1 MSVFG
6 VESLQRINSNQKS
19 EPEGI
24 RMRFR
29 PLVLSSCLLALF
41 PLTALS
47 QFQEPTKDELQM
59 TEDPKAPGAA
69 AVYLNIAEITDDP
82 LHYHSFYARAK
93 VLQEKGKELATV
105 TIPYQQG
112 NFKVTDVKGRTIHSD
127 GTVIPL
133 TVKPEDLLSSKEGEK
148 QFGRMVFTLP
158 SVDVGS
164 ILEYRYQLRY
174 DDNHYSSPSWELQRK
189 YFVHSAHYAFKPFG
203 GFLKGAANNAGGKY
217 LVDGR
222 GNPINSLIWW
232 PLLPPGV
239 EVKTDTMGKFTLEV
253 SNIQPIPNEDWTPPE
268 ASFLYHVLFY
278 YKSAF
283 SSGDFW
289 QSEAKRWAKD
299 VDHFAEPSKAIH
311 EAVQQ
316 LTAPGDSEID
326 KAKKLY
332 KAVQALDN
340 TDYSRKKGAM
350 ELKVMGERVAKRAED
365 TWAQKSGSSQDI
377 SLLYLAMLRAAGL
390 TAWDMKVVNRQR
402 GVFAPGYLNFDQ
414 LNDDIIILATGG
426 KEILLDPGEKMC
438 PFQMLSWRHAG
449 AGGVR
454 ENGSGPAPANSP
466 VLPYNSNEI
475 QRTGTV
481 FLDEH
486 GKMTGSFRFLMKGQ
500 EAMFWRQQAIL
511 NDQDEVKK
519 RFDRMLQNAIPDGV
533 EAHVDHFLALDDP
546 ELNLIAV
553 INAKG
558 TVGTLTSRRLL
569 LPGFFFESRGHRPFV
584 DQPERQSMVDMHY
597 GERVIDQIVY
607 QFSSPLTV
615 EGAPQGKKIPFGEE
629 AVLDTKVVQAAGQI
643 TVARSLSRAF
653 TFLKPEQ
660 YQDLRAFYQKVD
672 ANDQEQVVLAIGTEQ
687 KGN

>member
-1 MSVFG
+1 
-6 VESLQRINSNQKS
+6 
-19 EPEGI
+19 
-24 RMRFR
+24 MRFR

-475 QRTGTV
+475 QRSGTV

>member
-1 MSVFG
+1 
-6 VESLQRINSNQKS
+6 
-19 EPEGI
+19 
-24 RMRFR
+24 MRFR